1 MDNLTRSEIKKLQ
14 NNLQL
19 IRKLAGWTA
28 ADLGDKI
35 GVTKQ
40 TIGNLENNNTEMT
53 KTQYIAIRA
62 VLDYEINQN
71 KENDTLAQVVDTLL
85 DSDNLSD
92 EDQKKVEETMA
103 FVSGAA
109 ERGVKK
115 ETIQKVMDAIL
126 KTLGVAAIVATG
138 AVATKKANSYPWL
151 KKINR
156 GE

>member
-1 MDNLTRSEIKKLQ
+1 MDNLTKSEINKLQ
-14 NNLQL
+14 KNLSL
-19 IRKLAGWTA
+19 IRKLAGWSA
-28 ADLGDKI
+28 AELGDKI

-62 VLDYEINQN
+62 VLDYEMNNNIDN
-71 KENDTLAQVVDTLL
+71 ETLAQVVAALL
-85 DSDNLSD
+85 DSENLSE

-115 ETIQKVMDAIL
+115 DTIKKVMNAIL
-126 KTLGVAAIVATG
+126 KTLGVAATVVATSTI
-138 AVATKKANSYPWL
+138 AAKNSNPYPWIG
-151 KKINR
+151 KINK
-156 GE
+156 

>member
-1 MDNLTRSEIKKLQ
+1 MDNLTKSEINKLQ
-14 NNLQL
+14 KNLSL
-19 IRKLAGWTA
+19 IRKLAGWSA
-28 ADLGDKI
+28 AELGDKI

-62 VLDYEINQN
+62 VLDYEMNNNIDN
-71 KENDTLAQVVDTLL
+71 ETLAQVVAALL
-85 DSDNLSD
+85 DSENLSE

-115 ETIQKVMDAIL
+115 DTIKKVMNAIL
-126 KTLGVAAIVATG
+126 TTLGVAATVVATSKI
-138 AVATKKANSYPWL
+138 AAKNSNPYPWIG
-151 KKINR
+151 KINK
-156 GE
+156 